1 MIKLNTAKGLQ
12 DVKDRYYVTSCG
24 KIISILGNKYT
35 VLSPQFD
42 KDGYKK
48 IVLQTKQGGRINR
61 SIHRLV
67 ALAFIEIPDKYLDI
81 LPLNKIQVN
90 HKNEVKTDNYVQN
103 LEWCDCTYNINYG
116 ERNNKSAEKH
126 IIKIY
131 KYDLNGNFIQEYN
144 SLTQASLENDLL
156 ISSISACASYKIK
169 SCGNYMWRYFKAD
182 RIEENIHGLSIK
194 VKSIDI
200 NGNETTYNSLSD
212 ASRITGIP
220 QGNISHVL
228 RGRRHKAGNLKWE
241 YV

>member
-1 MIKLNTAKGLQ
+1 MIKINTVNYLKN
-12 DVKDRYYVTSCG
+12 VKDRYYITSCG
-24 KIISILGNKYT
+24 K
-35 VLSPQFD
+35 VLSITEKGLRILKPTLD
-42 KDGYKK
+42 KNGYEK
-48 IVLQTKQGGRINR
+48 VQLSSNE
-61 SIHRLV
+61 SISKCIAVHRLV
-67 ALAFIEIPDKYLDI
+67 ALAFINIPKEYSEK

-116 ERNNKSAEKH
+116 ERNNKGAEKH

-182 RIEENIHGLSIK
+182 RIEKNIHGLSIK